1 MPRGDKSTY
10 SDKQKR
16 KAEHIEES
24 YEAKGMSED
33 QAEARAWATVNK
45 QSGGGNKSGSG
56 TQKGETAKRADRKD
70 SARRAVATKHG
81 HSPNTGRTSTRTTAS
96 RGRRGSTSLT
106 DMTRDD
112 LMKKAAE
119 QGVTGRSRMKKDE
132 LIKALS

>member
-1 MPRGDKSTY
+1 MSRGDKSAY

-24 YEAKGMSED
+24 YEAKGVSKDE
-33 QAEARAWATVNK
+33 AEARAWATVNK

-56 TQKGETAKRADRKD
+56 TQKSETAKRADRKD
-70 SARRAVATKHG
+70 SARRASATKHG
-81 HSPNTGRTSTRTTAS
+81 HSPNAGRASSS
-96 RGRRGSTSLT
+96 RGRRGSTSLS
-106 DMTRDD
+106 DMTRDE

-119 QGVTGRSRMKKDE
+119 QDVHGRSRMRKDD